1 METITISVVRKTNEE
16 TTTMTVEYPYTGEL
30 EDLKKF
36 IYETHFMTYRL
47 GFSEK
52 TVEEA
57 FQNIKL

>member
-16 TTTMTVEYPYTGEL
+16 TTTMIVEYPYTGEL
-30 EDLKKF
+30 DDLTKF
-36 IYETHFMTYRL
+36 IYETHFMTYKL

-57 FQNIKL
+57 FQNVKL

>member
-30 EDLKKF
+30 EDLTKF